1 MAKERNHPPQS
12 VPTPKPQSPPL
23 EKGYNGMPIYQ
34 NPPPPP
40 PKPTP
45 KKES

>member
-1 MAKERNHPPQS
+1 MAKERHQSPPS
-12 VPTPKPQSPPL
+12 VPTPRPQSPPI

-40 PKPTP
+40 PPPAP
-45 KKES
+45 KKE